1 MYVWKLNNSLFNDNF
16 IREEVKKEMNNI
28 LEFNENEGKTT
39 QTYETV
45 KTGQRGKFIALRALV
60 KKLER
65 SYTNTLTAHLK
76 ALQHKETNTP
86 KRRRG

>member
-1 MYVWKLNNSLFNDNF
+1 MYIWKLNNSLFNDNF

-28 LEFNENEGKTT
+28 LEFNENEGTTT

-45 KTGQRGKFIALRALV
+45 KQGQRGKFIALRAQI

-65 SYTNTLTAHLK
+65 SYTNTLTAHMN
-76 ALQHKETNTP
+76 ALEQKETNTP
-86 KRRRG
+86 KRSRG